1 MRTIFAAT
9 VAAFLLSACAGNPEI
24 ASVPV
29 AQPAADECQALIWDG
44 RGTLPENY
52 DCDTEMGN
60 GTYHLT
66 VWSNNGRNVQRIKQ
80 YSDYQHCAMEANAI
94 GRNIRAVQSPD
105 GQGFYTVNEVWCVR
119 QAG

>member
-9 VAAFLLSACAGNPEI
+9 VAAFVLSACAGNPEI
-24 ASVPV
+24 ASAPIV
-29 AQPAADECQALIWDG
+29 QSDSDECQALVWDG
-44 RGTLPENY
+44 RSTLPENY
-52 DCDTEMGN
+52 DCDTHLAG

-66 VWSNNGRNVQRIKQ
+66 VWSNYGHNVQRIKQ
-80 YSDYQHCAMEANAI
+80 YATYQHCAMEENAI
-94 GRNIRAVQSPD
+94 GRDIRAPD

>member
-1 MRTIFAAT
+1 MRSHTAIAAI
-9 VAAFLLSACAGNPEI
+9 ALLSACAGNPEI
-24 ASVPV
+24 SSAPI
-29 AQPAADECQALIWDG
+29 AQFDSDECQALVWDG
-44 RGTLPENY
+44 RGTLSENY
-52 DCDTEMGN
+52 DCDTHLAD

-80 YSDYQHCAMEANAI
+80 YSDYQHCAMEENAI

>member
-1 MRTIFAAT
+1 MRSHTAIAAI
-9 VAAFLLSACAGNPEI
+9 ALLSACAGNPETASALI
-24 ASVPV
+24 ADS
-29 AQPAADECQALIWDG
+29 DSNDCQALVWDG
-44 RGTLPENY
+44 RGTLSENY
-52 DCDTEMGN
+52 DCDTHLAD

-66 VWSNNGRNVQRIKQ
+66 VWSNYGRTVQTIGQ
-80 YSDYQHCAMEANAI
+80 YGNYRHCAMEENAI